1 MTQGDFTIQPVGQ
14 GLFYAGKI
22 GQAFNLV
29 YDCGRGTHS
38 TVGTDSDFALLI
50 SNYKRHELI
59 NDTIDML
66 VVSHFD
72 SDHANGLFLLLSG
85 KTIVKQLFIPYSGI
99 GDYLILFSLLY
110 ITGAT
115 SRVEK
120 ISLVLEK
127 TAVNDDESNSDDNSI
142 GISLDLDSKYTEPDL
157 IKKISIMP
165 SSTVV
170 SSQQQWLFKFY
181 NMQKS
186 KATIS
191 RIENEFDALLKINKC
206 NTIQDLL
213 KLKEGLHPTKKT
225 KHYMKT
231 LIREI
236 YKNSLKRLGKDSINK
251 SSLCLY
257 HKPINSDK
265 AVCFDY
271 PSSFCNEN
279 SENVGAMLTG
289 DINLSDDVRANEFLR
304 FFKNEL
310 SETYF
315 MFLPH
320 HGSYLNW
327 NDLLFNYL
335 DKNTVFIVSAGKNN
349 KYGHPSSTLISKLF
363 KRGNLIGVATEQRLI
378 KCLIN

>member
-1 MTQGDFTIQPVGQ
+1 MTQGDFTIHPVGQ
-14 GLFYAGKI
+14 GLFYTGKI

-29 YDCGRGTHS
+29 YDCGRGNHS
-38 TVGTDSDFALLI
+38 TVGADSDFALLI

-66 VVSHFD
+66 VISHFD

-120 ISLVLEK
+120 IYLVLEEI
-127 TAVNDDESNSDDNSI
+127 AVEDEESNLDDNSI

-157 IKKISIMP
+157 IKKISSIP

-170 SSQQQWLFKFY
+170 LFQQQWLFKFY

-186 KATIS
+186 KTTIS
-191 RIENEFDALLKINKC
+191 RIENEFDALLKTNKC

-213 KLKEGLHPTKKT
+213 KLKKGLHPTKKT
-225 KHYMKT
+225 KYYMKT

-257 HKPINSDK
+257 HKPINSNK
-265 AVCFDY
+265 AGCFDY
-271 PSSFCNEN
+271 PPSFCDEN
-279 SENVGAMLTG
+279 SENVGTMLTG
-289 DINLSDDVRANEFLR
+289 DINLSNDVQANEFIR

-310 SETYF
+310 SETFF

-320 HGSYLNW
+320 HGSHLNW
-327 NDLLFNYL
+327 NDFLFNYL
-335 DKNTVFIVSAGKNN
+335 EKKHN
-349 KYGHPSSTLISKLF
+349 LF
-363 KRGNLIGVATEQRLI
+363 SFSR
-378 KCLIN
+378 